1 MWEIVQGV
9 AAESD
14 AEEEDDENDLS
25 PVKVVSTPCSGSIS
39 LVSNTLCP
47 DLSTHTLH
55 QVDSLICVDEIA
67 NLVHTRIAMDNA
79 ATIRLPPTSKDA
91 HLRAAELITKHG
103 PWLWTT

>member
-1 MWEIVQGV
+1 MRVLSNKVCVWCTRHPSQQHTLCIQG
-9 AAESD
+9 AQA
-14 AEEEDDENDLS
+14 L
-25 PVKVVSTPCSGSIS
+25 